1 MSKLYDK
8 LSNDIGI
15 DLRTANTPVYDSGK
29 GVVINEPSVVAVNQK
44 TGRVVAVGA
53 QAKAML
59 GRTPGHII
67 AVRPLVD
74 GVISDFEVTEEMLS
88 YLIKKAEGLSKK
100 MLGPKVVIGV
110 PYGVTNVERRAV
122 RDAAKNAG
130 AREVHIIEEP
140 MSAAIGIRLPV
151 REATGSMIIDIGGGT
166 TDIAVI
172 SLGGIVRAKNLKV
185 AGDKLNNDISSYIRN
200 EFRILIGEKTAEEVK
215 IAIASVL
222 PCNPSLETTIR
233 GRDLITG
240 LPREVIITDSDIREA
255 IGPSVDTLFESVKE
269 VLETTPPE
277 ILSDVMK
284 NGIYMTGGGALIRG
298 VPEALSDYV
307 GIPVFV
313 ADDPLTAVARG
324 AGIVLEELAL
334 FEDMLIQN
342 EDDLTSA
349 REKKE
354 DGRKQCHQDPAD
366 SGRAVRRLS
375 CVLYISRSRP
385 ACRSAWRGVPVRVLC
400 RPGTAHR

>member
-1 MSKLYDK
+1 MYKKLK
-8 LSNDIGI
+8 QKFLKATSNDIGI
-15 DLRTANTPVYDSGK
+15 DLGTANTLVYVSGK

-59 GRTPGHII
+59 GRTPGHIV

-74 GVISDFEVTEEMLS
+74 GVISDFEITEEMLS

-100 MLGPKVVIGV
+100 MLGPKVVVGV

-130 AREVHIIEEP
+130 AREVHIVEEP

-151 REATGSMIIDIGGGT
+151 REATGSMVIDIGGGT

-185 AGDKLNNDISSYIRN
+185 AGDKLNNDIMSYIRN
-200 EFRILIGEKTAEEVK
+200 EFKILIGEKTAEDVK
-215 IAIASVL
+215 IDIASVV
-222 PCNPSLETTIR
+222 PCNPPLEASIR
-233 GRDLITG
+233 GRDLVTG
-240 LPREVIITDSDIREA
+240 LPREVVVTDSDIREA
-255 IGPSVDTLFESVKE
+255 IGASIDTLLDSVKE

-277 ILSDVMK
+277 ILADVMR
-284 NGIYMTGGGALIRG
+284 NGIYLTGGGALIRG
-298 VPEALSDYV
+298 LPEVLTEYV
-307 GIPVFV
+307 GIPVYV

-324 AGIVLEELAL
+324 AGVILEELEK

-342 EDDLTSA
+342 ENEL
-349 REKKE
+349 
-354 DGRKQCHQDPAD
+354 
-366 SGRAVRRLS
+366 
-375 CVLYISRSRP
+375 
-385 ACRSAWRGVPVRVLC
+385 PVTR
-400 RPGTAHR
+400 